1 MISLPGLNLA
11 SQPLEPANAPS
22 AAAIRTQDLAANT
35 EYRFEV
41 AFGKNLTIKLQS
53 GTAEFFGT
61 ELGPATT
68 YTFEGTKGAI
78 FTWHGCRLEI
88 GGEVESDYV
97 AEETPMM
104 SVANLHFALEN
115 LRDRSVASGSV
126 DMGPRVLVVGPD
138 NSGKTSLVRM
148 LTSYA
153 VKTGR
158 QPMVIN
164 LDPRE
169 GMLSIPGSFSAAAY
183 SSIIDIEE
191 GWGSS
196 PISGP
201 SPIPVKQPLVYQ
213 YGLKDPEEGKVF
225 KPLVT
230 RMALA
235 VTSRL
240 EEDTASKQAGFI
252 IDSCGSI
259 SQGKNGVYD
268 NIEHIVSEFS
278 VNVLIT
284 LGSERLYS
292 DLSRKFATRSPD
304 PTDIVSVLR
313 LDKSGGCVDR
323 SEPYMRALRHS
334 QIRSYFFGAG
344 EALPLAPSSQ
354 MADFADLNIFRVR
367 EAGEAGFVSS
377 GGDAADYGFGFG
389 YGGGG
394 ADAEEVFEKVGPTAA
409 ELQDSLLAVT
419 MAGAGDKHGVIRD
432 ACVRGYVYVA
442 DVDEGKKKVKLL
454 SPMPGTV
461 GGNALVLGR
470 WPEDVP
476 GLVN

>member
-1 MISLPGLNLA
+1 MIALPGLNLA
-11 SQPLEPANAPS
+11 SQPIEPTNAPAS
-22 AAAIRTQDLAANT
+22 TATRTQDLAANT

-41 AFGKNLTIKLQS
+41 AFGKSLAIKLQS

-68 YTFEGTKGAI
+68 YTFEGTKGAV

-97 AEETPMM
+97 AEETPMV
-104 SVANLHFALEN
+104 SAANLHFALEN
-115 LRDRSVASGSV
+115 FRDRSVASGSV
-126 DMGPRVLVVGPD
+126 EPGPRVLIVGPD
-138 NSGKTSLVRM
+138 NSGKTSLVKI

-169 GMLSIPGSFSAAAY
+169 GMLSIPGSFSAAAF
-183 SSIIDIEE
+183 SSIVDVEE

-278 VNVLIT
+278 VNLLIT

-292 DLSRKFATRSPD
+292 DLSRKLTRPD
-304 PTDIVSVLR
+304 PTDPLTVLR

-323 SEPYMRALRHS
+323 SESYMRSLRHS
-334 QIRSYFFGAG
+334 QIRSYFFGSG

-354 MADFADLNIFRVR
+354 MADFADLVIYRVK
-367 EAGEAGFVSS
+367 EHSGFVS
-377 GGDAADYGFGFG
+377 GAGDAQDYG
-389 YGGGG
+389 YAGGE
-394 ADAEEVFEKVGPTAA
+394 EEVFEKVSPSAA
-409 ELQDSLLAVT
+409 ELQDSLLAVM
-419 MAGAGDKHGVIRD
+419 MAGAGDRQGVIRD
-432 ACVRGYVYVA
+432 AAVRGYVYVA

-454 SPMPGTV
+454 SPMPGGV
-461 GGNALVLGR
+461 GGSALVLGR